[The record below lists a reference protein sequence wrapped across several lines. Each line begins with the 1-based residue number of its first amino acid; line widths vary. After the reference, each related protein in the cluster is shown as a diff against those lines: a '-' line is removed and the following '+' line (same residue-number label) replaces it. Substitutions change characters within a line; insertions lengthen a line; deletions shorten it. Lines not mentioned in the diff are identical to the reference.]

1 MKITVIGY
9 WGAYPQKNEATSS
22 YLLQTEQANILI
34 DCGSGALS
42 KLQNY
47 IALEKLD
54 AVVLSHYHADHIAD
68 VYPLQ
73 YGIRILTDLG
83 KRKDPLPIYGHLEDD
98 KYSTLTYE
106 KYVKGYPIGVEISLK
121 IKDITFHF
129 QKNVHPGT
137 CFCIKIEKDNKKV
150 VYTADTGWYDELV
163 SFSQDADM
171 ILCEASLYNENYG
184 LIPGHMTA
192 KEAGKLGHMCNTKK
206 LVLTHLP
213 HFGKH
218 ENLLK
223 EAKEEF
229 KGEVELANTGSI
241 FNLY

>member
-34 DCGSGALS
+34 DCGSGSLS

-47 IALEKLD
+47 IDLEKLD

-73 YGIRILTDLG
+73 YAIRILTDLG
-83 KRKDPLPIYGHLEDD
+83 KRENPLPFYGHLEDE
-98 KYSTLTYE
+98 KYATLTYD
-106 KYVKGYPIGVEISLK
+106 KYTKGYPIGVENSLK

-137 CFCIKIEKDNKKV
+137 CFAIKIEKDSKKI
-150 VYTADTGWYDELV
+150 VYTADTGWYNELI
-163 SFSQDADM
+163 SFSKNTDLM
-171 ILCEASLYNENYG
+171 ICEASLYKENYG

-192 KEAGKLGHMCNTKK
+192 KEAGKIAQMCDTKK
-206 LVLTHLP
+206 LVLSHLP
-213 HFGKH
+213 HFGEH
-218 ENLLK
+218 NNLLK

-229 KGEVELANTGSI
+229 KGNVEIAKTGSTWRI
-241 FNLY
+241 